1 MCIRS
6 DSMNSNTGSDET
18 ETALAKKKRVASKKL
33 QAAKFKKAP
42 GAPR

>member
-1 MCIRS
+1 MCRADS
-6 DSMNSNTGSDET
+6 VSMNSNSDD
-18 ETALAKKKRVASKKL
+18 TAFTKKKKTASKKL